1 MNYSTKHGIRR
12 LWDKVRL
19 YGNVPVHD
27 DNAHIIMLMF
37 TRFSVNPVHRFSL
50 GCDITKGLVDCK
62 MWAVIILG
70 VIKLVFWSGI
80 VERMDGEN
88 KRSWAPFLESGK
100 VIVVSTNLSEELW
113 FFALSCLLIFHK
125 KNQRKF
131 SMLLRPASFLGNWHI
146 KCLPWRR
153 GVTVRFKSGLLV

>member
-27 DNAHIIMLMF
+27 DNVPVHDDNAHIIILMF

-70 VIKLVFWSGI
+70 VIKRVF
-80 VERMDGEN
+80 
-88 KRSWAPFLESGK
+88 
-100 VIVVSTNLSEELW
+100 
-113 FFALSCLLIFHK
+113 
-125 KNQRKF
+125 
-131 SMLLRPASFLGNWHI
+131 
-146 KCLPWRR
+146 
-153 GVTVRFKSGLLV
+153 